1 MLENSVMEI
10 LKWFLGLLLI
20 LGIVSIGIFFFQVQE
35 VNTFKQ
41 TINYQIERRGGLT
54 PEVLEELE
62 TYADT
67 FLQGTYTIQSDRLN
81 ERVQFGEQVEYKLT
95 ATYSIT
101 FFPFPDVVLTFRGM
115 GVSKIR

>member
-20 LGIVSIGIFFFQVQE
+20 LGIVSTGIFFFQVQE

-41 TINYQIERRGGLT
+41 QINYQIERRGGLT
-54 PEVLEELE
+54 PEAIEELE

-67 FLQGTYTIQSDRLN
+67 FLQGSYNIESDLLHERVAFGEKVEYTII
-81 ERVQFGEQVEYKLT
+81 
-95 ATYSIT
+95 ATYSIA
-101 FFPFPDVVLTFRGM
+101 FFPIPDVILTFRGI

>member
-10 LKWFLGLLLI
+10 LKWFLGLLMI
-20 LGIVSIGIFFFQVQE
+20 LGIVSIGFFFFQVQE

-41 TINYQIERRGGLT
+41 QINYQIERRGGLT
-54 PEVLEELE
+54 PEAVEELE

-67 FLQGTYTIQSDRLN
+67 FLQGTYIIESDRLN
-81 ERVQFGEQVEYKLT
+81 ERVAFGEQVEYTIT
-95 ATYSIT
+95 ATYSIA
-101 FFPFPDVVLTFRGM
+101 FFPLPDVVLNFRGM